1 MAQALPHSRQRGS
14 AEIMHSGNAGHK
26 PGLGQESCSPV
37 QVHGRAPD
45 AKHVPKSN
53 GRTIEQLEDF
63 RTLLQSVIDYNEPL
77 LAQPGQQRAA
87 ARRIAEAK
95 EQIQSLDG
103 EMADLRG

>member
-1 MAQALPHSRQRGS
+1 LGKKVAAQSKFMAAHRTP
-14 AEIMHSGNAGHK
+14 
-26 PGLGQESCSPV
+26 
-37 QVHGRAPD
+37 
-45 AKHVPKSN
+45 KHVPKSN

-103 EMADLRG
+103 EMPDLRG